1 MVWASP
7 DITLPKVRESQ
18 VRNRAILFADVC
30 KSTVLHEQLG
40 DRAAQLVINRLL
52 TLASKAVRSHGGHV
66 VKTIGDE
73 ILAVLPNADAAA
85 HAACDLMLEIDS
97 CRPQSDIAH
106 GMHVGFHA
114 GTFIER
120 DGDVFGDAVNVAS
133 RLTAYARSG
142 QVLTTSSSAYGFSPL
157 LRRSM
162 RKLGAL
168 DIRGKRE
175 EMEVEE
181 IGWQD
186 GDSEEVTLTES
197 VPHATLAANSRLVLH
212 IGERKWIVGPQAR
225 HLTIGRDPCADIAI
239 KSVQA
244 SRNHGFIEYRN
255 GSFFYADKSLNG
267 SYVSFRTTGESL
279 VRRSQVLLSGQ
290 GVICFGYSVHE
301 TEEKLEFHIER
312 TAH

>member
-1 MVWASP
+1 M
-7 DITLPKVRESQ
+7 I
-18 VRNRAILFADVC
+18 
-30 KSTVLHEQLG
+30 
-40 DRAAQLVINRLL
+40 
-52 TLASKAVRSHGGHV
+52 
-66 VKTIGDE
+66 
-73 ILAVLPNADAAA
+73 
-85 HAACDLMLEIDS
+85 EIDS
-97 CRPQSDIAH
+97 CRPQIDIAH

-120 DGDVFGDAVNVAS
+120 DGDVFGDAVNIAS
-133 RLTAYARSG
+133 RLTAYARAG

-162 RKLGAL
+162 RKLGTL

-181 IGWQD
+181 IGWRD

-197 VPHATLAANSRLVLH
+197 VPHATPAAQTRLVLR
-212 IGERKWIVGPQAR
+212 IGGRKWIVGPQAR
-225 HLTIGRDPCADIAI
+225 HLTIGRDPCADIAV
-239 KSVQA
+239 KSAQA

-255 GSFFYADKSLNG
+255 GSFFYTDKSLNG

-290 GVICFGYSVHE
+290 GVICFGYTAHE
-301 TEEKLEFHIER
+301 TEEKLAFHIER